1 MKVRV
6 ENCFKAAGLATGC
19 KMKLD
24 WVMCYYDLRNNEGM
38 GEEYL
43 KYMKGRQGQ
52 VFNFIDSLGGSTD
65 FGNG

>member
-1 MKVRV
+1 
-6 ENCFKAAGLATGC
+6 
-19 KMKLD
+19 MKLD